1 MAPTH
6 VTNSPGTNSPGT
18 NRLAGTRVLVT
29 SASSY
34 MGPAIIELFSAEGA
48 EVIADEGALLDP
60 ADPAALIERAGSVD
74 VLVANLDVPASNA
87 KVVAIEDDDWLLGF
101 DALVHPLMRL
111 VRSVAPGMIERG
123 RGSIVAITSSSPL
136 RRMHPQAV
144 PYVTARAAQNSFVRS
159 AGHQLAKQGVRL
171 NAVAQ
176 NFVANDVYYPP
187 EILAN
192 EKFQARLATEVP
204 AARIGEPSESAE
216 LALFLAS
223 EASSFIFGQII
234 SQDGGWS

>member
-1 MAPTH
+1 
-6 VTNSPGTNSPGT
+6 
-18 NRLAGTRVLVT
+18 
-29 SASSY
+29 
-34 MGPAIIELFSAEGA
+34 MGPAINELFTAEGA
-48 EVIADEGALLDP
+48 HVIADTGALLGP
-60 ADPAALIERAGSVD
+60 HEPSELIGNAGAID

-101 DALVHPLMRL
+101 DAMVHPLMRL
-111 VRSVAPGMIERG
+111 VRAVAPGMIERG
-123 RGSIVAITSSSPL
+123 SGSIVAITSSSPL
-136 RRMHPQAV
+136 RRMSPQAV
-144 PYVTARAAQNSFVRS
+144 PYVTARAAQNAFVRA
-159 AGHQLAKQGVRL
+159 AGHQLAKHGVRL

-187 EILAN
+187 EVLAN

-204 AARIGEPSESAE
+204 AARIGEPNESAE

-223 EASSFIFGQII
+223 EASSFIFGQVI

>member
-1 MAPTH
+1 MPE
-6 VTNSPGTNSPGT
+6 
-18 NRLAGTRVLVT
+18 RLADKRILIT
-29 SASSY
+29 SATTY
-34 MGPAIIELFSAEGA
+34 MGPAIAELFTTEGA
-48 EVIADEGALLDP
+48 NVIADDGDLLGPSEP
-60 ADPAALIERAGSVD
+60 AELVETAGDID
-74 VLVANLDVPASNA
+74 VLIANLDVPASNA

-101 DALVHPLMRL
+101 DAMVHPLMRL
-111 VRSVAPGMIERG
+111 VRAAAPGMIERG
-123 RGSIVAITSSSPL
+123 GGSIVAITSSSPL
-136 RRMHPQAV
+136 RRMSPQAV
-144 PYVTARAAQNSFVRS
+144 PYVTARAAQNAFVRS

-187 EILAN
+187 EVLAN
-192 EKFQARLATEVP
+192 EKFQARLATDVP
-204 AARIGEPSESAE
+204 AARIGEPHESAE